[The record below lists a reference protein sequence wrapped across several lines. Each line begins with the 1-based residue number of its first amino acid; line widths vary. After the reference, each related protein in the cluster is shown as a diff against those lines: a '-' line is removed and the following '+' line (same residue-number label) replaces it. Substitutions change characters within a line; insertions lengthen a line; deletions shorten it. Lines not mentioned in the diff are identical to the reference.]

1 MLIYNVW
8 AHSYGITALVRMHG
22 RLPGDKPR
30 QARIEALIRD
40 QYDRLTRYE
49 SAEGGW
55 GYYDFGAG
63 TQRPN
68 SDSASFVDA
77 AVLVAFHEA
86 KNLGVPPPEKLTRR
100 AIDGLVAQRNPD
112 FSYLYGLYLRYRP
125 MMGINRPGGAWGDRR
140 PATWPCGSGVIPR

>member
-1 MLIYNVW
+1 M
-8 AHSYGITALVRMHG
+8 
-22 RLPGDKPR
+22 
-30 QARIEALIRD
+30 IRD

-86 KNLGVPPPEKLTRR
+86 KGIGVR
-100 AIDGLVAQRNPD
+100 APGEAHQAGHRGPD
-112 FSYLYGLYLRYRP
+112 
-125 MMGINRPGGAWGDRR
+125 R
-140 PATWPCGSGVIPR
+140 PAASPTSATSTASTCATSR